1 MNPDRIGIGVIGAGM
16 ISSYYLENLTR
27 FPDLHV
33 VAIADTDHDRA
44 RARAVQFEL
53 SAMSTQE
60 LLASDEIEIV
70 LNLTTPAAHV
80 EVSTQILDS
89 GKHVWSEK
97 PLGLTRD
104 EALTLLTEAGRA
116 GLRVA
121 CAPDTFLGGVLQTAQ
136 RVVGAGRIGDPKSAV
151 AIMQSPG
158 PEHVHPGPQFFYD
171 TGGGPLLDMGPY
183 YVTAL
188 VQTMGAVRQVGALS
202 STALP
207 VRQILVG
214 PDTGTRFEVRV
225 PTQFMALLEFES
237 GAISTL
243 LSSFD
248 SAVRRDLLEISGTEA
263 TLQVPNPSRFEGSS
277 LLVPRRSEPEVVPTV
292 GSTWGRGVG
301 VLDLARSIRAGETER
316 ASGALAYHV
325 LDVLLAVAEAAI
337 TGAPVT
343 VESTTPS
350 PPPLPENW
358 DPTATTCKTRPE
370 TSEHRDVA
378 IPTVASSTER
388 TLKTP
393 SSKAGNR

>member
-1 MNPDRIGIGVIGAGM
+1 MSADRIGVGVIGAGM

-27 FPDLHV
+27 FPDLRV

-44 RARAVQFEL
+44 RARADEFGL
-53 SAMSTQE
+53 SAISSQE

-70 LNLTTPAAHV
+70 LNLTPPAAHF
-80 EVSTQILDS
+80 EVSIQILGS

-104 EALTLLTEAGRA
+104 EGRTLVAEAGRA

-136 RVVGAGRIGDPKSAV
+136 RTVDAGRIGDPKSAV
-151 AIMQSPG
+151 AIMQAPG
-158 PEHVHPGPQFFYD
+158 PEHVHPRPAFFYD
-171 TGGGPLLDMGPY
+171 TGGGPMLDMGPY

-188 VQTMGAVRQVGALS
+188 VQTMGPVRQVSALS
-202 STALP
+202 STALAT
-207 VRQILVG
+207 RQVLVG
-214 PDTGTRFEVRV
+214 PEAGTRFEVRV

-237 GAISTL
+237 GAVGTL
-243 LSSFD
+243 VSSFE

-263 TLQVPNPSRFEGSS
+263 TLQVPNPSRFEGSNI
-277 LLVPRRSEPEVVPTV
+277 LVPMRSEPEVIPTV

-301 VLDLARSIRAGETER
+301 VLDLARSIRAGESER
-316 ASGALAYHV
+316 ASGALADHV
-325 LDVLLAVAEAAI
+325 LDVLISIAEAAT

-343 VESTTPS
+343 VESSAPS

-358 DPTATTCKTRPE
+358 DPTATTLRARGRTSSGGDMTTRSVFSM
-370 TSEHRDVA
+370 TNDVA
-378 IPTVASSTER
+378 ATPATER
-388 TLKTP
+388 
-393 SSKAGNR
+393 S